1 MENRNMPNC
10 LLAVPADVG
19 NLSVR
24 RVSDI
29 SHLNELRN
37 QGRTESIHHDT
48 YCMNFSRF
56 LFFETFGDIKEWCGD
71 SRECFHGSCYLSLLF
86 ALDECVL

>member
-1 MENRNMPNC
+1 MENRENRNC

-37 QGRTESIHHDT
+37 QAMTQSIQT
-48 YCMNFSRF
+48 YRVTHM
-56 LFFETFGDIKEWCGD
+56 
-71 SRECFHGSCYLSLLF
+71 
-86 ALDECVL
+86 AVV